1 MKTPLRNPRPAAGR
15 RSPLTTQAGM
25 TLIEM
30 MIVLAIVLLLVVAA
44 VFSFVMVKRER
55 LRKAVNRVAGSVRY
69 AYDRARAT
77 GKDHRLVFDLGEDST
92 RYWLEVTEKGQL
104 LAAATAEDARKDM
117 DDEQEGAKKDD
128 DDDTTAGG
136 LSKAVA
142 AKRAPKPAWKPYKS
156 KLSKE
161 VTLKQYRVTSIYVA
175 RLDEEV
181 TEGKVALYFWG
192 NGQTER
198 AIVYVQDKEGKNTF
212 SLVTHPL
219 TGKVKVYP
227 KRYEFDRGEA
237 TQDDEGEEVKE
248 R

>member
-1 MKTPLRNPRPAAGR
+1 MRTLLRFPRPTAKGQSRLRA
-15 RSPLTTQAGM
+15 QAGM

-55 LRKAVNRVAGSVRY
+55 LRKAVTKVAGSVRY

-92 RYWLEVTEKGQL
+92 RYWLEVSEKGQL
-104 LAAATAEDARKDM
+104 LAAATAEDARKEHE
-117 DDEQEGAKKDD
+117 DEQEGAKNE
-128 DDDTTAGG
+128 DDDTTPGG

-156 KLSKE
+156 PLSTEVNLKE
-161 VTLKQYRVTSIYVA
+161 FRVTSIYVA

-198 AIVYVQDKEGKNTF
+198 AIVYVQDKEGKKTF

-227 KRYEFDRGEA
+227 ERYEFDRGQSH
-237 TQDDEGEEVKE
+237 QDDEGEEVKE